1 MPGDLAEY
9 AEFANHLADE
19 SGAFIRPLFR
29 KKIDVIS
36 KADES
41 PVTEADRGAERVMR
55 AIISERHPEHGI
67 VGEEYGAENADA
79 EWVWHLDPI
88 DGTKSFI
95 TGSAQF
101 ASLIALCQN
110 GKPVVGIIN
119 QPVNNERWVG
129 VDGKQTTFN
138 GNPISTRQ
146 CEGLGDATLYTWGAE
161 CLLGPNAGVM
171 QELVRTVQL
180 TRFSADGYAYGLLSL
195 GFVDIVAD
203 EGMSPHDYLAL
214 APVVKGAGG
223 LITDWDGRE
232 IEYGVGEKTLAVGDA
247 RLQRAALN
255 ILQG

>member
-1 MPGDLAEY
+1 MSGDLT
-9 AEFANHLADE
+9 EFAAIANHLADE

-29 KKIDVIS
+29 QKIDIIS

-55 AIISERHPEHGI
+55 AIINERYPDHGI

-95 TGSAQF
+95 SGSAQF
-101 ASLIALCQN
+101 ASLIALCRH
-110 GKPVVGIIN
+110 GKPVVGVIN

-129 VDGKQTTFN
+129 IEGLQSTFN
-138 GNPISTRQ
+138 GALISTRN
-146 CEGLGDATLYTWGAE
+146 CAELDAATLYTWGAE
-161 CLLGPNAGVM
+161 CLLGENAEQM
-171 QELVRTVQL
+171 QTLVRSVNL

-223 LITDWDGRE
+223 LITDWQGRD
-232 IEYGVGEKTLAVGDA
+232 IEFGIGERTLAVGDA
-247 RLQRAALN
+247 RLQAATLK